1 MDIWAHCL
9 YETRMTSPARSTQFV
24 ESFHYLPDA
33 RWTDAILT
41 IRRAGQVVAGQDYVV
56 ERTSLQGHDLLY
68 CISGAGMVRIG
79 EERHQ
84 ILAGQLVWLAGSVP
98 HAHAADPD
106 DPWTVM
112 WLRLDGPQA
121 ELCRK
126 RLLVDN
132 SAVITITHGAALV
145 GWFQRLFA
153 CMRLRAP
160 DLDLVLNAQVA
171 DLLIILDAEL
181 CGRPDRTLPPP
192 VARITAAMSA
202 QPHLPWTE
210 DDMQKIARVSPAHLR
225 RLFGH
230 HMKVTP
236 RTWLRRERIMLA
248 QELLLNSSTKIAS
261 VAEACGFSDIY
272 HFSREF
278 KKSVGLPPRE
288 WRQNEI
294 GNDTRVLRGIS
305 R

>member
-1 MDIWAHCL
+1 
-9 YETRMTSPARSTQFV
+9 MTYAARATQFV

-33 RWTDAILT
+33 RWADAILT
-41 IRRAGQVVAGQDYVV
+41 IRRAGQVVAGPDYVV

-68 CISGAGMVRIG
+68 CISGAGMVTLG
-79 EERHQ
+79 EQRHPVS
-84 ILAGQLVWLAGSVP
+84 AGQLVWLAGNVP
-98 HAHAADPD
+98 HGHAAEPD

-121 ELCRK
+121 ETCRA
-126 RLLVDN
+126 RLLVGDN
-132 SAVITITHGAALV
+132 PVITITHGAALV

-153 CMRLRAP
+153 CMRMRAP

-192 VARITAAMSA
+192 VARVTAAMSA

-210 DDMQKIARVSPAHLR
+210 GDMQKIARVSPAHLR

-248 QELLLNSSTKIAS
+248 QELLLNSGTKIAS

-294 GNDTRVLRGIS
+294 GNDSRTLRGIS

>member
-1 MDIWAHCL
+1 MDIRSVCL
-9 YETRMTSPARSTQFV
+9 YETRMIYAANPTQFV

-41 IRRAGQVVAGQDYVV
+41 IRRAGQVVAGPDYVV

-68 CISGAGMVRIG
+68 CISGAGSARIG
-79 EERHQ
+79 NERHQ
-84 ILAGQLVWLAGSVP
+84 ILAGQLVWLPGNVA

-112 WLRLDGPQA
+112 WFRLGGPQA
-121 ELCRK
+121 ETCRK
-126 RLLVDN
+126 RLLITDN
-132 SAVITITHGAALV
+132 PVITITHGATLV

-153 CMRLRAP
+153 CMRQRAP
-160 DLDLVLNAQVA
+160 DLDLVLNSQVA

-181 CGRPDRTLPPP
+181 CGRPDRTLPLP
-192 VARITAAMSA
+192 VARVTAAMSA
-202 QPHLPWTE
+202 QPHLPWSE
-210 DDMQKIARVSPAHLR
+210 EDMQKIARISPAHLR

-230 HMKVTP
+230 HLKVTP
-236 RTWLRRERIMLA
+236 RSWLRRERIMLA
-248 QELLLNSSTKIAS
+248 QELLLNSNTKIAS

-288 WRQNEI
+288 WRQNET